1 MVKPHLFLKRLNHWH
16 EALKVLAPFSS
27 PSSLTKFRIVILHH
41 KLVTGK
47 PRARLAVIL
56 LTSSSC
62 CATKS
67 PFFCFVLMCLSF
79 LVDAFLDLV
88 IHFSLSFNH
97 FLKEFHGHWCL
108 SSYFCLSSGL
118 IKLTFSK
125 SQIDISFA
133 LNAGVL
139 NTFVRP
145 FILFRAGT
153 RDRLCLTDMLST
165 STKCSAGSNISLCC
179 SSKRDPMS
187 LMGISSLSFSSF
199 KYYLEQCFSW

>member
-1 MVKPHLFLKRLNHWH
+1 MAILPQLIFFLHFFSWKVKPHLFLKRLNHWH

-47 PRARLAVIL
+47 RRARLAVIL

-67 PFFCFVLMCLSF
+67 HFFCFVWICLSF

-118 IKLTFSK
+118 IKFTFSK
-125 SQIDISFA
+125 SQIGISFA
-133 LNAGVL
+133 LNADRHL
-139 NTFVRP
+139 EHWKKYINTNYISQKHTVDSFFYLYCHVNMP
-145 FILFRAGT
+145 AN
-153 RDRLCLTDMLST
+153 RL
-165 STKCSAGSNISLCC
+165 
-179 SSKRDPMS
+179 
-187 LMGISSLSFSSF
+187 
-199 KYYLEQCFSW
+199 